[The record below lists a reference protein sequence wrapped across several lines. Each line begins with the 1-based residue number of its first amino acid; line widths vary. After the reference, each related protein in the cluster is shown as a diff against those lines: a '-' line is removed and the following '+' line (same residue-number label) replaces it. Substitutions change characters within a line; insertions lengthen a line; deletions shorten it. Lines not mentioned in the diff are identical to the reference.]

1 MYFICTFNSTLC
13 FDFHSIQFIKSCLN
27 VSRWWLSSTTICS
40 WPSQHRNHSAEAVL
54 LAVNRTSTA
63 LHRCDEASPVF
74 SRSGMRW
81 EKDVLD
87 YAGVF
92 FSVQIRWQTLHTQ
105 LWLNVRHTTN
115 AKSAIYKQ
123 SVFILS
129 PALAVLPPCWRY
141 PPRWRQSG
149 SLQTDEYCA
158 IKNSR

>member
-1 MYFICTFNSTLC
+1 MWAG
-13 FDFHSIQFIKSCLN
+13 
-27 VSRWWLSSTTICS
+27 WWLTCVSVHWALQWS
-40 WPSQHRNHSAEAVL
+40 VL
-54 LAVNRTSTA
+54 DLYSIGIIQLKPWKILAVNRNSSTG
-63 LHRCDEASPVF
+63 LHRCDEVLPVL

-92 FSVQIRWQTLHTQ
+92 FSHQISWQTLHTQ
-105 LWLNVRHTTN
+105 LWLKVRDAPPTN
-115 AKSAIYKQ
+115 AKSGIYKQ

-158 IKNSR
+158 IKNSH